1 MLVVSIEHEVACAYP
16 ERRLGTYPSRRPR
29 NARVSVELAG
39 RGEVPSRSRSR
50 FQPEGLMPDPQPAV
64 AGAKVAVG
72 RVGPPCR
79 RDSQRLVV
87 ADPLG

>member
-1 MLVVSIEHEVACAYP
+1 M
-16 ERRLGTYPSRRPR
+16 R
-29 NARVSVELAG
+29 
-39 RGEVPSRSRSR
+39 
-50 FQPEGLMPDPQPAV
+50 DPQLAV
-64 AGAKVAVG
+64 AGAKLAVG

>member
-39 RGEVPSRSRSR
+39 RGEVPSRPRRASNPRDLCATRS
-50 FQPEGLMPDPQPAV
+50 
-64 AGAKVAVG
+64 
-72 RVGPPCR
+72 
-79 RDSQRLVV
+79 
-87 ADPLG
+87 